1 MATRVHAAS
10 GTNFGESAVLQK
22 IRGWTGIA
30 SAGCALPSSRSR
42 LIRPRLKG
50 VAFMRVA
57 FLLLLVAALLTRQPA
72 TTALLAQEPGSP
84 AASVLDFEFFRTK
97 VQPIFLAKR
106 EGHTR
111 CVSCHSKGTPMRL
124 EALSPG
130 AATWTEEQ
138 SRKNFQI
145 VRTKVVP
152 YNLLSSRLLL
162 QPLASEGGGTF
173 YHSGGKHW
181 NSFLDPEWQTLAN
194 WVCGR
199 KATEKMVESTGSC
212 VAE

>member
-1 MATRVHAAS
+1 
-10 GTNFGESAVLQK
+10 
-22 IRGWTGIA
+22 
-30 SAGCALPSSRSR
+30 
-42 LIRPRLKG
+42 
-50 VAFMRVA
+50 MRVVS
-57 FLLLLVAALLTRQPA
+57 LLFLVAALLTLQPA
-72 TTALLAQEPGSP
+72 TTELLAQEPSSSAGSF
-84 AASVLDFEFFRTK
+84 LDFEFFKTK

-111 CVSCHSKGTPMRL
+111 CVACHSKGTPMRL

-130 AATWTEEQ
+130 ATTWTEEQ
-138 SRKNFQI
+138 SRRNYQI

-152 YNLLSSRLLL
+152 NNLLSSRLLL

-199 KATEKMVESTGSC
+199 KATEKMVELTGSC
-212 VAE
+212 AAEE

>member
-1 MATRVHAAS
+1 M
-10 GTNFGESAVLQK
+10 
-22 IRGWTGIA
+22 
-30 SAGCALPSSRSR
+30 R
-42 LIRPRLKG
+42 L
-50 VAFMRVA
+50 V
-57 FLLLLVAALLTRQPA
+57 FLLPLVTALLTLQPA
-72 TTALLAQEPGSP
+72 TTKLLAQEPSSR
-84 AASVLDFEFFRTK
+84 AESLLDFEYFKTK

-111 CVSCHSKGTPMRL
+111 CVSCHSQGTPMRL

-130 AATWTEEQ
+130 ATTWTEEQ

-152 YNLLSSRLLL
+152 RNLLQSRLLL

-199 KATEKMVESTGSC
+199 KANEKMVELTGSC
-212 VAE
+212 SAEE